1 MSRSYTKKNLAY
13 WNSRTVPTQTAQ
25 IAEAK
30 PMTELEYSFDDRPHY
45 TEGSCDTGYSRS
57 YRDIG
62 TTPAITDIEKY
73 KNIKSLDI
81 PFYLENGNYS
91 VSQALESVYRCFFGI
106 QIIRNYVNMMAD
118 FSKSPLHVRCENK
131 TVENF
136 FETWLNRIDVDKLMA
151 EYFMEYY
158 RSGNVFIYKF
168 NGKIKQRDFES
179 LKASLGSKS
188 DTLPIRYIVLNPMQ
202 VQLQYGP
209 GFRNNWIK
217 VLSKFEL
224 ARLKDPQTP
233 EDKQIFDSL
242 PEANKQIIKNGGQFN
257 YIYIPLD
264 TSRLYYVFYKK
275 QNYEP
280 FAVPPLYGLLNDIE
294 HKLELKRMDMAL
306 ARTIEQVILLV
317 TTGDK
322 PDQYSKGTNPKNL
335 ERLQSIFKNQ
345 TIGRVLVADYSTK
358 AQWVIPDLKELLGG
372 AKYERVNQDIKDG
385 LQYMFFGG
393 DKFANASIKLKMFIG
408 ALKEGRDLFLREFLI
423 PEATKIVESMG
434 FKNMPEFKFEEVD
447 LQDEALMNKIY
458 IQMAQ
463 MGLLD
468 PDELNTAIETGILPT
483 KEESLEHQKEYIK
496 NRKNSLYTPLLGGND
511 MAQTEESK
519 NSGSNSFNGQQ
530 GGRPTGS
537 GTPIKNKKISPIG
550 TKASEDRG
558 QKFSVSKIID
568 NLKSADFLKEEVA
581 KAAKK
586 KWKIKKINETQDLAI
601 EAIAKGIFL
610 NEDVE
615 KWQESVAQYLDKPK
629 EINEEIN
636 KSLDNISIEYDV
648 DNWIS
653 MILFKSEI
661 KD

>member
-13 WNSRTVPTQTAQ
+13 WNSRTTPAQTSQ
-25 IAEAK
+25 IAEAA
-30 PMTELEYSFDDRPHY
+30 PMADLEYSFDDKPHY
-45 TEGSCDTGYSRS
+45 SEASCDNGYSRS

-62 TTPAITDIEKY
+62 TSPAITDIEKY

-91 VSQALESVYRCFFGI
+91 VSEVLNVIYRAFFGI
-106 QIIRNYVNMMAD
+106 QIIRNYVQMMVD

-136 FETWLNRIDVDKLMA
+136 FKVWLNRIDIDKLMA

-168 NGKIKQRDFES
+168 NGKIKERNFET
-179 LKASLGSKS
+179 LKASFGAKS

-242 PEANKQIIKNGGQFN
+242 PEANKQMIKNGGQFN

-423 PEATKIVESMG
+423 PEVTKIVESMG

-458 IQMAQ
+458 VQMAQ

-468 PDELNTAIETGILPT
+468 PDELNKAIETGILPT
-483 KEESLEHQKEYIK
+483 KEESLENQKEYIK
-496 NRKNSLYTPLLGGND
+496 NRKNGLYTPLLGGND
-511 MAQTEESK
+511 MSQQDSSK
-519 NSGSNSFNGQQ
+519 KSGSDQFNGQQ

-537 GTPIKNKKISPIG
+537 GTPISNKKVSPIG
-550 TKASEDRG
+550 TKASEDRD

-568 NLKSADFLKEEVA
+568 YLKSTDLLKEEVS

-586 KWKIKKINETQDLAI
+586 KWKIKKLNDVQDIAV
-601 EAIAKGIFL
+601 ESIAKSIVL
-610 NEDVE
+610 NEE
-615 KWQESVAQYLDKPK
+615 PAKWQEVVGEYLIKPK
-629 EINEEIN
+629 DISKEVSET
-636 KSLDNISIEYDV
+636 LDNISIEYDV
-648 DNWIS
+648 DNWVS
-653 MILFKSEI
+653 MILYKSEI
-661 KD
+661 K